1 MARQQLNWY
10 NVEQT
15 GRASRKHN
23 LIIIIVG
30 KRNWKLTVRQ
40 IVFYTFSRYVI
51 RALSKDKSLT
61 LLLDVTRVKTVI
73 LYPHT
78 NLNSFHVI
86 FFDNDLYSKILK
98 KTKIEF
104 KSVVV

>member
-1 MARQQLNWY
+1 MHNKSEMARQQIKWY

-30 KRNWKLTVRQ
+30 KRNWKLTLRQ

-61 LLLDVTRVKTVI
+61 ILLDVTRVKTVI
-73 LYPHT
+73 LYSHSHT

-86 FFDNDLYSKILK
+86 FFDNELIGR
-98 KTKIEF
+98 F
-104 KSVVV
+104 

>member
-30 KRNWKLTVRQ
+30 KRNWQRRQ

-61 LLLDVTRVKTVI
+61 ILLDVTRVKTVI

>member
-1 MARQQLNWY
+1 MHNKSEMARQQLNWY

-30 KRNWKLTVRQ
+30 KRNWKLTLRQ

-61 LLLDVTRVKTVI
+61 ILLDVTRVKTVI
-73 LYPHT
+73 LYSHT

-86 FFDNDLYSKILK
+86 FFDNELIGR
-98 KTKIEF
+98 F
-104 KSVVV
+104 

>member
-30 KRNWKLTVRQ
+30 KRNWQRRQ
-40 IVFYTFSRYVI
+40 IVFNAFSRYVI

-61 LLLDVTRVKTVI
+61 ILLDVTRVKTVI

-78 NLNSFHVI
+78 NLYSFHVI
-86 FFDNDLYSKILK
+86 FFENELIGR
-98 KTKIEF
+98 F
-104 KSVVV
+104 